1 MPNRIKFTQLA
12 VERLSPP
19 ANGRVTY
26 WDREAPGFGL
36 RIAAPRPGS
45 RDGRK
50 TWIAMG
56 RVDGKP
62 VMVTLGT
69 LGQVPK
75 VDKARDLARAA
86 MLKMRAGTSP
96 LEERR
101 AEKAQKEA
109 ETKAVAAA
117 KREAA
122 EGQFALVAARFL
134 DERSKEEGWAPAY
147 EYEFRRIIKR
157 DVLPRWGKKP
167 IRSITRAD
175 VKELI
180 DHKAETRG
188 RARKGE
194 TRGAGV
200 QANRTLTRLR
210 TLFGWAAAEGLIA
223 IDPTA
228 GERRRFKEEARD
240 RVLSDAE
247 IVSVWR
253 AADQTPWPYG
263 PIFKLMLLTAQ
274 REGEVA
280 GMRWREIDLENCTWN
295 LPGERTKNGKP
306 HIVHLSAQAMEVI
319 GGHNDDGGL
328 PRLGEMV
335 FPTRN
340 GTQLLSFSAAK
351 LRLDALVEAESD
363 WVLHDLRRT
372 GATIMARLGIA
383 PHIADRVLNHVDG
396 AISGVARIYN
406 RFQYVDERKAAL
418 EALGRFVESLVNP
431 DGAAA
436 NVVHLRA

>member
-1 MPNRIKFTQLA
+1 MPNRINFTQLA
-12 VERLSPP
+12 VERLTPRPS
-19 ANGRVTY
+19 GRVTY
-26 WDREAPGFGL
+26 WDRNLPGFGL
-36 RIAAPRPGS
+36 RIASPRPGS
-45 RDGRK
+45 REGRK

-69 LGQVPK
+69 LAQVPK
-75 VDKARDLARAA
+75 VDKAREVARAA
-86 MLKMRAGTSP
+86 LLKMRGGTSP
-96 LEERR
+96 LEERK

-109 ETKAVAAA
+109 AAKAVTAAE
-117 KREAA
+117 REAA
-122 EGQFALVAARFL
+122 EGRFALVAARFL

-147 EYEFRRIIKR
+147 EYEFRRIVKR
-157 DVLPRWGKKP
+157 DVLPRWGEKP
-167 IRSITRAD
+167 IRAITRAD
-175 VKELI
+175 VTDLI
-180 DHKAETRG
+180 DHKAEHRG

-223 IDPTA
+223 VDPTA
-228 GERRRFKEEARD
+228 GVRRRFKEEARD

-253 AADQTPWPYG
+253 AAESTPWPYG

-274 REGEVA
+274 REGEIA
-280 GMRWREIDLENCTWN
+280 GMSWRELDLDNCTWN

-306 HIVHLSAQAMEVI
+306 HIVHLSAPAMEVI
-319 GGHNDDGGL
+319 RDL
-328 PRLGEMV
+328 PRIGEMV

-418 EALGRFVESLVNP
+418 DTLGRFVESLVKP
-431 DGAAA
+431 GA
-436 NVVHLRA
+436 NVIPLRA